1 MGGASTLVAFSAGV
15 VLGVFITQ
23 NYKIPDVKQGVD
35 WLVSRGLLSLVPV
48 TAPRSRF

>member
-35 WLVSRGLLSLVPV
+35 WLSQQ
-48 TAPRSRF
+48 TAKIEKVYKKPKE